1 MYRYGTVQ
9 APLLDR
15 RRLGGR
21 TRFEKRVASIK
32 ASMLRQEKP
41 PRLALTL
48 RARHGTCGCAAARP
62 HTPLVRAQTT
72 RAGGARG
79 AHAHTPLV

>member
-1 MYRYGTVQ
+1 MYGTVQ

-41 PRLALTL
+41 PRLALT
-48 RARHGTCGCAAARP
+48 RAAWHLWVRGRTSPYATCEGADN
-62 HTPLVRAQTT
+62 
-72 RAGGARG
+72 ARG
-79 AHAHTPLV
+79 GG